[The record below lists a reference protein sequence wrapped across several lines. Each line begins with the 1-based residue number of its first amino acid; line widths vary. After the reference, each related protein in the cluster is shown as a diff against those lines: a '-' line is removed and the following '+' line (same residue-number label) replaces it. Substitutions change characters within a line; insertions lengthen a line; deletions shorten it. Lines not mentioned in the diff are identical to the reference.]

1 MTPPRERW
9 WHPFT
14 VVGEVTVLHVD
25 LAPASAREEA
35 AFDWLD
41 RNERNRW
48 RQFRVDRPRRQFALC
63 RAALRAN
70 LCERLACTN
79 DQLAFGFL
87 EHGKPFAIVDGAPST
102 ASFNVSHSGKHGLI
116 ALAPRGQL
124 GVDVEERVA
133 RHDIDGIG
141 EMVFGPREQSAL
153 AGLTGNAKI
162 HLFFML
168 WTIKEALIKALGT
181 GFSLNPSRFEV
192 PSGILHGTKSGTFR
206 FPHAAGAR
214 WRIEDL
220 GEPRFAAAL
229 AYQLESPIDPVVNRS
244 DSESVACVDSAPEAR
259 PGSKAPVREGPHGI
273 AGCALTALR
282 ARSSISA
289 CDSG

>member
-1 MTPPRERW
+1 MTPSGKRW
-9 WHPFT
+9 WQTFR
-14 VVGEVTVLHVD
+14 VLDEVTIIHVN
-25 LAPASAREEA
+25 LAPAPAQEEA

-41 RNERNRW
+41 RNERDRW
-48 RQFRVDRPRRQFALC
+48 RRFRVDRARREFALC

-79 DQLAFGFL
+79 DRLAFGFL
-87 EHGKPFAIVDGAPST
+87 EHGKPFAIVDGSPST
-102 ASFNVSHSGKHGLI
+102 SSFNVSHSGKHGLI

-133 RHDIDGIG
+133 RRDLDGIS
-141 EMVFGPREQSAL
+141 EMVYGPREQSAL
-153 AGLTGNAKI
+153 AERTGNGKI

-181 GFSLNPSRFEV
+181 GFSLDPSGFEV
-192 PSGILHGTKSGTFR
+192 PSGMLHGTKSATFR
-206 FPHAAGAR
+206 FPHAPRPR

-229 AYQLESPIDPVVNRS
+229 AYEQQSPADLAANRS
-244 DSESVACVDSAPEAR
+244 DSETVACAASTVRACSGGEELVRAGVQFIAQRSLGAPHA
-259 PGSKAPVREGPHGI
+259 
-273 AGCALTALR
+273 
-282 ARSSISA
+282 SSIRTA
-289 CDSG
+289 ADPG

>member
-1 MTPPRERW
+1 MTPPGERW
-9 WHPFT
+9 WHPFK

-41 RNERNRW
+41 RNERERW

-70 LCERLACTN
+70 LCERLACSN

-87 EHGKPFAIVDGAPST
+87 EHGKPFAIVDGTPST

-133 RHDIDGIG
+133 RRDIDGIG

-153 AGLTGNAKI
+153 AELTGNAKI

-192 PSGILHGTKSGTFR
+192 PSGMLHGTKSGTFR
-206 FPHAAGAR
+206 FPHAPGAR
-214 WRIEDL
+214 WRIGDL

-229 AYQLESPIDPVVNRS
+229 AYHLESPTDSLANRS
-244 DSESVACVDSAPEAR
+244 ESEPVACADSAAEAR
-259 PGSKAPVREGPHGI
+259 PGAEVPVREGLIGI
-273 AGCALTALR
+273 AGCALAALH
-282 ARSSISA
+282 ASSIRSA
-289 CDSG
+289 AGFG

>member
-1 MTPPRERW
+1 MTPPGARW
-9 WHPFT
+9 WHPFK

-25 LAPASAREEA
+25 LAPTSAHEEA

-79 DQLAFGFL
+79 DQLAFGFRK
-87 EHGKPFAIVDGAPST
+87 HGKPFAIVDGLPST

-116 ALAPRGQL
+116 ALAPSGQL
-124 GVDVEERVA
+124 GVDVEERMA
-133 RHDIDGIG
+133 RHDLDGIG
-141 EMVFGPREQSAL
+141 EMVFGLREQSAL
-153 AGLTGNAKI
+153 AELTGNGKI
-162 HLFFML
+162 QLFFML

-181 GFSLNPSRFEV
+181 GFSLDPSRFEV
-192 PSGILHGTKSGTFR
+192 PSGMLHGTKSGTFR
-206 FPHAAGAR
+206 FPHAPRAR

-229 AYQLESPIDPVVNRS
+229 AYELESPTEPAANRS
-244 DSESVACVDSAPEAR
+244 DREPVACADSAAEAR
-259 PGSKAPVREGPHGI
+259 PGGEAPAREGPNGV
-273 AGCALTALR
+273 AG
-282 ARSSISA
+282 
-289 CDSG
+289 